1 MLNIQA
7 KLTLSAILAL
17 GFIGCG
23 GGGNTPKDAAVVFLE
38 KKYNGDLTSSIEAD
52 QERTKEIIKRQGNKV
67 KEKGGLKEIEIL
79 SEDTVGKDAIVGL
92 RLHYN
97 NGESEIQRATLR
109 RNHNDTKW
117 LISTME

>member
-38 KKYNGDLTSSIEAD
+38 KKYNGDLNSSIEAD
-52 QERTKEIIKRQGNKV
+52 QERTKEIIKKRGNKV
-67 KEKGGLKEIEIL
+67 KEKGGLKEIEVL